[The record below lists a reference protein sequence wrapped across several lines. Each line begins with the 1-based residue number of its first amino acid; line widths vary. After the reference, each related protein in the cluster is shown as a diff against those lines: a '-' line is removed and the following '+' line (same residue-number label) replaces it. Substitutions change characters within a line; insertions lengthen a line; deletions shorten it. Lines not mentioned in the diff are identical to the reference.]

1 LTMAENIRA
10 KAEELRTRVRTR
22 IEEIRGGG
30 SSPGHSPL
38 LGNLVFGGSSPEL
51 LPKGSLISDIREK
64 GLLATVRAR
73 IEEFR
78 GGKPAEEEKPR
89 PEIAGPE
96 RPEAG
101 VGYMAAREYEKWKG
115 TEILTPGKVQR
126 GRIAVEG
133 S

>member
-1 LTMAENIRA
+1 MGEGLRA

-73 IEEFR
+73 IELFR
-78 GGKPAEEEKPR
+78 EGKPAEEEKPK
-89 PEIAGPE
+89 PEVAGPE
-96 RPEAG
+96 RAG
-101 VGYMAAREYEKWKG
+101 VAFQAEREFQKWVG
-115 TEILTPGKVQR
+115 VEPISPGRVQR
-126 GRIAVEG
+126 GRIAIEG